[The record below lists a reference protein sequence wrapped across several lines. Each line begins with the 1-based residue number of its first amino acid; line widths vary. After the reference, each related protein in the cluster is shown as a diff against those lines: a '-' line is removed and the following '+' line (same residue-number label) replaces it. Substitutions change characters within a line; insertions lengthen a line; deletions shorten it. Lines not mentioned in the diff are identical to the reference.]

1 MLALTLIECQ
11 GCGVHCARCQGKAAL
26 FRPPDQG
33 EVGSHQGRVPDTD
46 GHGAEG
52 LDKVWPSARRHPAVV
67 GDDLAPG
74 IETHTL
80 GDPAVADNGQWLR
93 QLSQEVELAMVRTVA
108 AFAFPHA
115 QVNR

>member
-1 MLALTLIECQ
+1 MGSIVPAVKERPRYSGRLTK
-11 GCGVHCARCQGKAAL
+11 VKSVPTRA
-26 FRPPDQG
+26 
-33 EVGSHQGRVPDTD
+33 RVPDTD

-67 GDDLAPG
+67 GDNLAPG